1 MPIVRTYLPSAFAM
15 GQAAFTAGQGEY
27 NKEASQFGLDV
38 AKFNEAQRQFDVQS
52 AQRRA
57 LAAAEIAARNER
69 MMMELFQNQQR
80 MGLQAATLDQRDRQ
94 FYDDLS
100 ARDYRDQ
107 QEMAFRQQANQEDWQ
122 NRFAL
127 QRQGDFADEQR
138 MVRDQQFRMG
148 LEEARSQTEL
158 ADANYDVAHRTV
170 GQQLQELRRNYNQ
183 MTPDARATFAEIQS
197 HYNQIGLGLPDP
209 KTGRTAPIGRSQRDQ
224 ALREIGRRLE
234 SFARDPRSFE
244 PEFDPSTAV
253 IEVPGGRY
261 VRELPDHQFIPDKP
275 EAENQ
280 VTTSVQ
286 NSAISRL
293 KDRKKAEAEAA
304 FKQGLTAASGLSGA
318 ALESKQKSL
327 QKMKAEAE
335 TYTPST
341 EEIAAEILRERTQR
355 EQVQEMLSGEEAGQ
369 HAVPMEQAQGQP
381 MGQPQDPSM
390 MPVGGPPEGA
400 AFGQGT
406 PEAPFVVPFSPN
418 QSEILQVL
426 AGAMPGGLAIIET
439 QTGARVRVILQR
451 KPQGQVADPFN

>member
-27 NKEASQFGLDV
+27 NKEASQFGLEV
-38 AKFNEAQRQFDVQS
+38 AKFGEAQRQFDVQS

-138 MVRDQQFRMG
+138 MIRDQQFRMG
-148 LEEARSQTEL
+148 LEEARSQTDL
-158 ADANYDVAHRTV
+158 ADSNYDVAHRTV
-170 GQQLQELRRNYNQ
+170 GQQLQELRRNYSQ
-183 MTPDARATFAEIQS
+183 MTPDARTLFSQIQNE
-197 HYNQIGLGLPDP
+197 YNQIGLGLPDP
-209 KTGRTAPIGRSQRDQ
+209 RTGRTPPIGRAERDQ
-224 ALREIGRRLE
+224 ALRQISKRLE
-234 SFARDPRSFE
+234 GFIRDPNSFE

-261 VRELPDHQFIPDKP
+261 VRELPEHTFIPDKP
-275 EAENQ
+275 ESSEGI
-280 VTTSVQ
+280 TSSVQ
-286 NSAISRL
+286 NSAIRRL
-293 KDRKKAEAEAA
+293 QERKKAEAEAE
-304 FKQGLTAASGLSGA
+304 FKKGLMAASSLSGA
-318 ALESKQKSL
+318 ALENKQKSL
-327 QKMKAEAE
+327 QRMKAAAE

-341 EEIAAEILRERTQR
+341 EEIAAEILREKTQR
-355 EQVQEMLSGEEAGQ
+355 EQIQGMISGEEAGQ
-369 HAVPMEQAQGQP
+369 PAPPMEQP
-381 MGQPQDPSM
+381 VEQPQDPSM
-390 MPVGGPPEGA
+390 MPVSGLPEGA

-406 PEAPFVVPFSPN
+406 PEAPFVVPFSPT
-418 QSEILQVL
+418 QSEVLQVL

-451 KPQGQVADPFN
+451 KPQGQVSDPFN